1 MAGKNGGGQHEPQ
14 LVDILISRG
23 SVITMDPDR
32 RVIENGSVAVHDGKI
47 VAVGPAD
54 EIERRYRGK
63 KTLDARRKTV
73 MPGLHD
79 LHSHAGVEL
88 VKGTAE
94 RYPGPAW
101 RNIMDFISYHTSPE
115 WWYLESLLS
124 GLQRVKCGTTQALY
138 MLGNAPRGDSADIPI
153 ANAQAV
159 DEIGLRSI
167 SAFGPSRPPWP
178 REYTYWKDGRRIERM
193 VSMEETFEVTDDTIG
208 RWNNGHPD
216 GRVQMWVAVSRILNE
231 NYADVV
237 YDPQNKGLIRPQAEG
252 IRRIM
257 DKHGCG
263 FHCHGM
269 GTTVEFCY
277 DEDLGLLGPK
287 TVFGHGWPFRP
298 RTVEL
303 LAETDTRVVHCPR
316 ARRVYFFAGRLPIP
330 ELIDADVLVGLGSD
344 SCGMDRPYDSIWD
357 DMYMAP
363 RWQRL
368 ELRDPD
374 VLPPGKLLEMA
385 TIDGARIV
393 GLDDITGSIE
403 VGKEADII
411 LVNMWKPHLVPVA
424 MEATRMAQLARGEDV
439 ETVMVQGKIL
449 MEDRKV
455 LTVNEDD
462 ILEWAQAEAEHTC
475 EVFGLHPM
483 LVPSANH
490 WGRSQ
495 E

>member
-1 MAGKNGGGQHEPQ
+1 MSASDGNGSYGPQ

-23 SVITMDPDR
+23 TVITMDPER
-32 RVIENGSVAVHDGKI
+32 RVIENGSVAVQEGKI
-47 VAVGPAD
+47 VAVGTAD
-54 EIERRYRGK
+54 EVEARYRSK
-63 KTLDARRKTV
+63 KTLNAKRKTI

-101 RNIMDFISYHTSPE
+101 RNIMDFVAYHTSPE
-115 WWYLESLLS
+115 WWYLESVLS
-124 GLQRVKCGTTQALY
+124 ALQRLKCGTTQALY
-138 MLGNAPRGDSADIPI
+138 MLGNAPRGDTADIPL
-153 ANAQAV
+153 ANAQGV
-159 DEIGLRSI
+159 LDVGLRSI

-193 VSMEETFEVTDDTIG
+193 VTIEETFEVTDDTIG
-208 RWNNGHPD
+208 RWNSAHPG

-237 YDPQNKGLIRPQAEG
+237 FDPQNEGLIRPQAEG

-257 DKHGCG
+257 EKHGVG

-269 GTTVEFCY
+269 GTAAEFCY

-298 RTVEL
+298 RTVEI

-316 ARRVYFFAGRLPIP
+316 ARRVYFFPGRLPIP
-330 ELIDADVLVGLGSD
+330 ELINAGALVGLGSD

-357 DMYMAP
+357 DMYIAP

-368 ELRDPD
+368 ELREPN

-385 TIDGARIV
+385 TIDGAKIV
-393 GLDDITGSIE
+393 GLDDKTGSIE

-424 MEATRMAQLARGEDV
+424 METTRMAQLARGEDV
-439 ETVMVQGKIL
+439 ETVMVQGQIL

-462 ILEWAQAEAEHTC
+462 ILEWAQAEADHTC
-475 EVFGLHPM
+475 KVFGLAPM
-483 LVPSANH
+483 LQPSDSH
-490 WGRSQ
+490 WSRSW